1 MGVVADIFDDLIS
14 LLFPRICNACG
25 DRLMKNEKLI
35 CTGCFV
41 NIHRTGYHLIPENI
55 VEKTF
60 WGRCKL
66 ERVAVFSIYNKD
78 SGIRKLV
85 HNMKYRGIKE
95 IGSELGRIY
104 GNDLVESDFLE
115 GIELIVPVPLHPSK
129 ERIRGFNQS
138 AEIAEGLSAS
148 TGIPVAND
156 ILTRSSFSHTQ
167 TKRKRVDRWSNVEGI
182 FGVLDYERIEGKHI
196 LLVDDVITTG
206 ATIESCATEL
216 LKGKNVKVSVV
227 ALAATIN

>member
-35 CTGCFV
+35 CTSCFV

-60 WGRCKL
+60 WGRCEL

-78 SGIRKLV
+78 SGIRKLI

-104 GNDLVESDFLE
+104 GNDLVESDFLD

-148 TGIPVAND
+148 TGIPAAND

-167 TKRKRVDRWSNVEGI
+167 TKRKREDRWSNVEGI
-182 FGVLDYERIEGKHI
+182 FGVTDYERIEGKHL

>member
-1 MGVVADIFDDLIS
+1 MGVVTDMFEDLIS
-14 LLFPRICNACG
+14 LLFPRICYACG
-25 DRLMKNEKLI
+25 DRLMKNEDLI
-35 CTGCFV
+35 CTNCFV
-41 NIHRTGYHLIPENI
+41 NIHRTGFHLTQENI

-66 ERVAVFSIYNKD
+66 EKVAVFSIYNKD
-78 SGIRKLV
+78 SSIRKLV
-85 HNMKYRGIKE
+85 HNMKYRGVKE

-104 GNDLVESDFLE
+104 GNDLVKSDFLD
-115 GIELIVPVPLHPSK
+115 GIDLIVPVPLHPSK

-148 TGIPVAND
+148 TGIPAAND
-156 ILTRSSFSHTQ
+156 IMTRASFSHTQ
-167 TKRKRVDRWSNVEGI
+167 TKRKRVDRWANVEGI
-182 FGVLDYERIEGKHI
+182 FGVPDYSRIEGKHL

-206 ATIESCATEL
+206 ATIESCASEL
-216 LKGKNVKVSVV
+216 LKGRDVKVSVV

>member
-1 MGVVADIFDDLIS
+1 MGIVADIFDDLIS

-35 CTGCFV
+35 CTSCFV

-60 WGRCKL
+60 WGRCEL

-78 SGIRKLV
+78 SGIRKLI

-104 GNDLVESDFLE
+104 GNNLVESDFLE

-138 AEIAEGLSAS
+138 AEIAEG
-148 TGIPVAND
+148 
-156 ILTRSSFSHTQ
+156 
-167 TKRKRVDRWSNVEGI
+167 
-182 FGVLDYERIEGKHI
+182 
-196 LLVDDVITTG
+196 
-206 ATIESCATEL
+206 
-216 LKGKNVKVSVV
+216 
-227 ALAATIN
+227 